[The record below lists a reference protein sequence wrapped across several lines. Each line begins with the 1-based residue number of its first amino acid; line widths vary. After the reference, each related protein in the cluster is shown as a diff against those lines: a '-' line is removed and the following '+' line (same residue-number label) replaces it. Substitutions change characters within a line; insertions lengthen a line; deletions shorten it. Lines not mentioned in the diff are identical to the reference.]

1 MIAHNTLVVV
11 LGCAAL
17 GVAAGAVGCFALLR
31 GRALLADAM
40 GHAALPGVVAAAL
53 LGLNARGALLAM
65 RDTGGP
71 GAAEADEL
79 LAPHAGH

>member
-1 MIAHNTLVVV
+1 VITHNTLVVV

-40 GHAALPGVVAAAL
+40 GHASP
-53 LGLNARGALLAM
+53 
-65 RDTGGP
+65 D
-71 GAAEADEL
+71 
-79 LAPHAGH
+79 